1 MKNKIF
7 LSLRLAS
14 VALLACVATH
24 QALAQ
29 KAPQNAEKTIVW
41 PTRPVT
47 LVVPFPPGGPT
58 DLIARVLAKQLT
70 EQLGQSFLIDNKG
83 GANGNIGGQFVAQA
97 KPDGYTALYNT
108 SSLALSPSLY
118 KDMSFNPQKDFTPV
132 TTTAVVPLVLLVNP
146 KLPVKSIQEFID
158 YAKKNPGK
166 LSYASSGNGN
176 ITHLGAF
183 LLNQATGIDAVH
195 VPYRGSAPAMT
206 DLVGGQVHYDT
217 NTLNDSV
224 QYVKDNRLR
233 ALAVTSAKRS
243 PVLPDVPTVAET
255 VVPGFDMGAWQGI
268 VMPAKTNPAIVKKF
282 NAEVLKALQS
292 PEVLKQ
298 LEAQGAQVLGSSPEE
313 YKAYLDSEIKRFAKI
328 VKDAGVT
335 LN

>member
-1 MKNKIF
+1 MNLKTF
-7 LSLRLAS
+7 
-14 VALLACVATH
+14 TH
-24 QALAQ
+24 CCAALALTLGAVSSSCVQ
-29 KAPQNAEKTIVW
+29 ASDW

-70 EQLGQSFLIDNKG
+70 EQLGQSFVVENKG
-83 GANGNIGGQFVAQA
+83 GANGNIGGQAVASA

-118 KDMSFNPQKDFTPV
+118 KDLNYSPQKDLVAV
-132 TTTAVVPLVLLVNP
+132 TTTAVVPLVFVINP
-146 KLPVKSIQEFID
+146 KLPVNNIQEFIA

-183 LLNQATGIDAVH
+183 LFNQATGIDAVH
-195 VPYRGSAPAMT
+195 VPYRGSAPAMI
-206 DLVGGQVHYDT
+206 DLVGGQVQYDT

-224 QYVKDNRLR
+224 PFIKDGRVK
-233 ALAVTSAKRS
+233 ALAVLSATRS
-243 PVLPDVPTVAET
+243 PLFPDVPTIAET
-255 VVPGFDMGAWQGI
+255 VVPGFEMGAWQGI
-268 VMPAKTNPAIVKKF
+268 VVPAGTDTGIIKKF
-282 NAEVLKALQS
+282 NAEVLKALKS
-292 PEVLKQ
+292 PNVVKQ
-298 LEAQGAQVLGSSPEE
+298 LGEQGAQVLGSTPEQ
-313 YKAYLDSEIKRFAKI
+313 YTAYLQSEMKRFAEV
-328 VKDAGVT
+328 VKAAGVT

>member
-1 MKNKIF
+1 MKNKV
-7 LSLRLAS
+7 LSSLRLAS
-14 VALLACVATH
+14 VALLSTVVTH
-24 QALAQ
+24 AALAQ
-29 KAPQNAEKTIVW
+29 KAPQKAEKPIDW
-41 PTRPVT
+41 PTRSVT

-70 EQLGQSFLIDNKG
+70 EQTGQTFLIDNKG

-118 KDMSFNPQKDFTPV
+118 KDMTYNPQKDLTPV
-132 TTTAVVPLVLLVNP
+132 TTTAVVPLVLLINP
-146 KLPVKSIQEFID
+146 KLPVKNIQEFVE

-243 PVLPDVPTVAET
+243 PVLPDVPTVSET
-255 VVPGFDMGAWQGI
+255 VVPGFEMGAWQGI

-313 YKAYLDSEIKRFAKI
+313 YKAYLDSEIKRFAKV